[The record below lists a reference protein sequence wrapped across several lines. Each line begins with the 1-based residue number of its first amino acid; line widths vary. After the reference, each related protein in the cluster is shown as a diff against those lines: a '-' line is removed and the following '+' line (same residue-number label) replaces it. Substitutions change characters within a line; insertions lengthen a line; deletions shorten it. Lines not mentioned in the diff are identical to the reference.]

1 MVLKAAV
8 LTAIIWSWSY
18 LIASAAIINTAQ
30 PFVGVTHYQVIE
42 ALDGSTSGGPF
53 SLARPLVV
61 NILAIDPTAAGVS
74 FRMQPGN
81 GADPGEVTRATTR
94 SFVNSIGAQIGV
106 NGDFY
111 NTNPPY
117 PPAGGQYFTDVSHN
131 GVSDGVAYS
140 ASGFNGQSI
149 FNVSAGNVAR
159 VLRTTGAGSLTT
171 IEGVQLYNAIGGNQR
186 LVTNGVNTTNL
197 NDSYSNALNPHTAL
211 GVSYAGHVLLLTVD
225 GRQTGYSEGM
235 YTYEM
240 ADLLI
245 SHFNARDVLNV
256 DGGGSTTFIVDDSND
271 GLQNARVLN
280 SPSDGAT
287 TQHAGNERLV
297 ANSFAVFATPNPG
310 YVPLPA
316 PARPGTSPLLS
327 SLTIFDDFEGSKG
340 RFASVVHYS
349 GSSEHVA
356 ESSVSALDSQFAQRG
371 NESLRVDIANTG
383 GSPEAMQLRLVS
395 GVGSPANN
403 LHSGNKAMGSAG
415 HVGFFLRVDPG
426 NDPLYAAIMLDDGTI
441 AQNGLERS
449 EFARIIDDGQW
460 HLYQWDLADS
470 SKWFRFF
477 NGDNVIGGPNSFVDS
492 IYFSSTPATT
502 GGTNWSGSV
511 WIDTVAYNPHGDLS
525 SLVALPGDFNNSG
538 AVDAADYIVWRKGL
552 GTKYSPS
559 DYAAW
564 RAHFGEEVSSAAA
577 VGSQWPAVPEPCAAF
592 LGAWG
597 ILIAGVLHQ
606 QSRQK

>member
-8 LTAIIWSWSY
+8 LTAIIWAWSN

-42 ALDGSTSGGPF
+42 ALDGSTAGGPF

-61 NILAIDPTAAGVS
+61 NILAIDPTATGVT

-159 VLRTTGAGSLTT
+159 VLRASGAGSFTT
-171 IEGVQLYNAIGGNQR
+171 IEGVPLYNAIGGNQR

-211 GVSYAGHVLLLTVD
+211 GVSYTGHVLLMTVD

-245 SHFNARDVLNV
+245 NHFNARDVLNV

-271 GLQNARVLN
+271 GVQNARVLN

-287 TQHAGNERLV
+287 TQQAGSERLV

-316 PARPGTSPLLS
+316 PAR
-327 SLTIFDDFEGSKG
+327 
-340 RFASVVHYS
+340 
-349 GSSEHVA
+349 
-356 ESSVSALDSQFAQRG
+356 
-371 NESLRVDIANTG
+371 
-383 GSPEAMQLRLVS
+383 LV
-395 GVGSPANN
+395 
-403 LHSGNKAMGSAG
+403 
-415 HVGFFLRVDPG
+415 
-426 NDPLYAAIMLDDGTI
+426 
-441 AQNGLERS
+441 
-449 EFARIIDDGQW
+449 RI
-460 HLYQWDLADS
+460 
-470 SKWFRFF
+470 R
-477 NGDNVIGGPNSFVDS
+477 
-492 IYFSSTPATT
+492 
-502 GGTNWSGSV
+502 
-511 WIDTVAYNPHGDLS
+511 
-525 SLVALPGDFNNSG
+525 
-538 AVDAADYIVWRKGL
+538 
-552 GTKYSPS
+552 
-559 DYAAW
+559 
-564 RAHFGEEVSSAAA
+564 
-577 VGSQWPAVPEPCAAF
+577 C
-592 LGAWG
+592 
-597 ILIAGVLHQ
+597 
-606 QSRQK
+606 